1 MTSIWKEEEK
11 WAFWYANFLLLL
23 VRRRKYVVF
32 PSILEFEKKIIKKK
46 RKEKNGEAFL
56 ACRHRCRCST
66 WGDAEWRDAVAGEIV
81 PPLFFLFFFL
91 LLLLPPLLLSPTATI
106 HKRSVGQLFFFV
118 LDPFSSV
125 GAFVLCISFLL
136 VVLILDFGVQVHTE
150 CHWSDPSSC
159 RLISLLLYYIPRDT
173 ARYAKLE
180 PAKQLGYTSFSSDL
194 DLNMNE

>member
-1 MTSIWKEEEK
+1 MVKL
-11 WAFWYANFLLLL
+11 FWLVAIGAVAPPEATPSGVMRLL
-23 VRRRKYVVF
+23 VK
-32 PSILEFEKKIIKKK
+32 SSL
-46 RKEKNGEAFL
+46 
-56 ACRHRCRCST
+56 
-66 WGDAEWRDAVAGEIV
+66 
-81 PPLFFLFFFL
+81 LFSFFSSSSSSSS
-91 LLLLPPLLLSPTATI
+91 PLLLSPTATI